1 MASATGKEDDSSWFT
16 VRMKHP
22 MSLDALLQLD
32 TSTLIAEMARLEDSI
47 QRLVRSNLDILQFLQ
62 DEEAQS
68 DPDSNLPL
76 IEARDENLVTIE
88 TQKERIEMIKWCITR
103 KTRRNG
109 ADNPHYQLDY
119 SDSSAPST
127 SSPVHPIQPNLNP
140 NSSRR
145 EDQSSGLS
153 GDNGIS
159 L

>member
-1 MASATGKEDDSSWFT
+1 MASGRKENEECFS

-22 MSLDALLQLD
+22 TSLNVLLQLD
-32 TSTLIAEMARLEDSI
+32 TATLLAEMARLEDSI

-62 DEEAQS
+62 DEQDQS

-109 ADNPHYQLDY
+109 DDNPHYQLDY
-119 SDSSAPST
+119 PHSAPQT
-127 SSPVHPIQPNLNP
+127 SSPVHPIQPILNS
-140 NSSRR
+140 NSTRR
-145 EDQSSGLS
+145 EEQSSGFGNEGS
-153 GDNGIS
+153 GIS

>member
-1 MASATGKEDDSSWFT
+1 MASATGKENDSSWFT

-76 IEARDENLVTIE
+76 IEARDENLVT
-88 TQKERIEMIKWCITR
+88 M
-103 KTRRNG
+103 
-109 ADNPHYQLDY
+109 
-119 SDSSAPST
+119 
-127 SSPVHPIQPNLNP
+127 
-140 NSSRR
+140 
-145 EDQSSGLS
+145 
-153 GDNGIS
+153 
-159 L
+159 